1 LMFGSPAAARNVGS
15 QSLWAMI
22 SLTWVPGLMT
32 PGQRRRSGTRCP
44 PSHVLLAVKRRAP
57 AVRPRHDL
65 CAVVGAI
72 NDDGVVRDAEIVEL
86 VEQLAD
92 HLAMLHHTVGIQ
104 ADPGSPFRF
113 FFKCVQTCMR
123 VVLNHTKKGL
133 SSFTALSITFRRLN

>member
-1 LMFGSPAAARNVGS
+1 LMFGSPAAARSVGS

-22 SLTWVPGLMT
+22 SLTCVPGLMT

-44 PSHVLLAVKRRAP
+44 PSHALLAVKRRAP

-65 CAVVGAI
+65 RAVVGAI

-113 FFKCVQTCMR
+113 LLQVRPDMHAGR
-123 VVLNHTKKGL
+123 VEPYEEGLVVLYRFVDKLFGD
-133 SSFTALSITFRRLN
+133 